1 MFPAARERTT
11 VSRSARST
19 PMIPADLSTRG
30 RPAGSR
36 RGSVCIVAVAL
47 FLAASPVEAR
57 RICPGD
63 CSGDGAVTVE
73 EILLGVNLALTGG
86 ITGCAAGDSNG
97 DQQIAVPEV
106 VEHIN
111 NALHG
116 CPLVTVADAAFWQTL
131 WAEAD
136 REEESLELYEQA
148 IAADPN
154 DGRSHFLKG
163 MMHLYRYGQ
172 SISSFDE
179 FNDFAA
185 AEVVQ
190 ANADLDRAVELTPE
204 NRGYPGFR
212 GAATFQHGVTI
223 DDEELAALGLAQLRE
238 SMEIWP
244 LFNRFSFLGTVAA
257 VVPAGSELFQ
267 ESYDHFIDLLSP
279 ASLAQCTGEI
289 CGNAGR
295 APRNLE
301 GSGIL
306 FGDIYAKAGNLQ
318 QARGW
323 YQLALGSGSATS
335 WRFTG
340 IAQQRLATVADRV
353 ALYKDEDPDNDP
365 PLVGLA
371 NESCAICHAR

>member
-1 MFPAARERTT
+1 MNPAA
-11 VSRSARST
+11 
-19 PMIPADLSTRG
+19 LSNRG
-30 RPAGSR
+30 RNAGAR
-36 RGSVCIVAVAL
+36 RGRLCILAL
-47 FLAASPVEAR
+47 VIIATVSPVEAR

-63 CSGDGAVTVE
+63 CSGDGTVTVD
-73 EILLGVNLALTGG
+73 EILAGVNLALTGG
-86 ITGCAAGDSNG
+86 VAGCAAGDTNG
-97 DQQIAVPEV
+97 DQQIQVPEV
-106 VEHIN
+106 IEHIN
-111 NALHG
+111 NALAG

-136 REEESLELYEQA
+136 REEESLALYEQA
-148 IAADPN
+148 IAANPD
-154 DGRSHFLKG
+154 DGRSYFLKG
-163 MMHLYRYGQ
+163 MMHLYRYGH

-179 FNDFAA
+179 FNEFAA
-185 AEVVQ
+185 AEIAQ

-212 GAATFQHGVTI
+212 GAATFQHGVTLDDTALRELGI
-223 DDEELAALGLAQLRE
+223 DQLRA
-238 SMEIWP
+238 SMELWP
-244 LFNRFSFLGTVAA
+244 IFNRFSFLGTVAA
-257 VVPAGSELFQ
+257 VVPADSELFR
-267 ESYDHFIDLLSP
+267 EAYGHFIDLLSP

-323 YQLALGSGSATS
+323 YQLAFGAGSATG

-340 IAQQRLATVADRV
+340 IAQQRLATAPERV
-353 ALYKDEDPDNDP
+353 ALYRDEDPDNDP